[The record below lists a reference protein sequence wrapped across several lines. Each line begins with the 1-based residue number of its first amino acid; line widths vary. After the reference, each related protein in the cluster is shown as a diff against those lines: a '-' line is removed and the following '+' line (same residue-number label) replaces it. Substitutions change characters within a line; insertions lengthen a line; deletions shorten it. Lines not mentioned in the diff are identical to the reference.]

1 MSWDRYLFSVFTPEL
16 TDWFLHAC
24 RFDESRLQ
32 TKLTSDRETK
42 LIHSLHD
49 ILRPFLLRRMKADVE
64 MALPPKKEY
73 VLYTPLSEP
82 QRALYDVVVQG
93 DKALR
98 QHLIDEIRAEEERL
112 NGGGR
117 KVSDDEEERPLQH
130 VAKEKARA
138 GKGLRQKVERHY
150 VESSDDD
157 GEGYFKRL
165 DEGQIQVR
173 KERERSGQDIGREWQ
188 MRAAGAYILIY
199 ENGSRE
205 EFIAEFVLTVEQSR
219 K

>member
-1 MSWDRYLFSVFTPEL
+1 M
-16 TDWFLHAC
+16 
-24 RFDESRLQ
+24 Q

-93 DKALR
+93 DRALR

-117 KVSDDEEERPLQH
+117 KVSDDEEERP
-130 VAKEKARA
+130 A
-138 GKGLRQKVERHY
+138 GLEW
-150 VESSDDD
+150 
-157 GEGYFKRL
+157 
-165 DEGQIQVR
+165 
-173 KERERSGQDIGREWQ
+173 ERSVAQSVLPAPPPASCAHCSQNEFASLSFACGEFPLAALYRSFRTHIYCVRSLYAQLLI
-188 MRAAGAYILIY
+188 RAA
-199 ENGSRE
+199 
-205 EFIAEFVLTVEQSR
+205 LTGID
-219 K
+219 